1 MKTKGKWFLLSGL
14 VALVVIPL
22 QACYIGRTPPSLTK
36 VEALVIIQAY
46 GVPYI
51 DQFYEET
58 FGGDIGPV
66 TATGEWVA
74 KYVGKGNWRIQ
85 GTVTTS
91 SGENC
96 LTTWTFSEDSGE
108 IRLSEFDCD

>member
-1 MKTKGKWFLLSGL
+1 MKTKAKWFLLGGL
-14 VALVVIPL
+14 IALLVIPL
-22 QACYIGRTPPSLTK
+22 QACHIGRTPHSLTK

-58 FGGDIGPV
+58 FGGEIGPV
-66 TATGEWVA
+66 TATGEWEA
-74 KYVGKGNWRIQ
+74 KYTGKGNWRIQ
-85 GTVTTS
+85 GTVITS

-96 LTTWTFSEDSGE
+96 LTIWTFSEESGE
-108 IRLSEFDCD
+108 IRLSEFNCD